1 MKLHHLCGIVTL
13 GLLTGCAATTAV
25 PQGGNGTVQRDPVCS
40 PVTADQELLLNLAQ
54 EMVTEGRPHAAL
66 ANLEQLP
73 VTIPEVRLR
82 MARILRTLDAQ
93 RAQVLYRGLLNESCF
108 EAAAHHG
115 LGQIAATQ
123 NDYREASGH
132 LRMASRLAPADQDI
146 RNDLGVV
153 YLHLRRLNEARFE
166 LLTALELAEDDTRA
180 VENLLTLLLY
190 QDDMQQASVLIERKA
205 LSPQQ
210 YEAAQLRASRLH
222 QEDQASGGVR

>member
-1 MKLHHLCGIVTL
+1 MKLRSVFGMVWL
-13 GLLTGCAATTAV
+13 GFLTGCAATPAT
-25 PQGGNGTVQRDPVCS
+25 PGGSDPAQRDPVCS

-54 EMVTEGRPHAAL
+54 EMVAEGRPHAAL

-82 MARILRTLDAQ
+82 MARILRTLDPQ
-93 RAQVLYRGLLNESCF
+93 RAQVLYRGLLNEACF

-115 LGQIAATQ
+115 LGQIAATH

-132 LRMASRLAPADQDI
+132 LRMASRLAPADQNI

-153 YLHLRRLNEARFE
+153 YLHLRRMEEARFE
-166 LLTALELAEDDTRA
+166 LLTAMELAEGDTRA

-190 QDDMQQASVLIERKA
+190 QNDLQQASVLIESKA

-210 YEAAQLRASRLH
+210 YEAAQQRASRLH
-222 QEDQASGGVR
+222 QEDETSGGVQR